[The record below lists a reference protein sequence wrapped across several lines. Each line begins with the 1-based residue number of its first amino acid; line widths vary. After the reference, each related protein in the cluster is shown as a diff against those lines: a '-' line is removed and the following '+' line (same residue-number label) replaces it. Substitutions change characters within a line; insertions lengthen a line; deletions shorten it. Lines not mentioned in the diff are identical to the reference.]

1 MKIIEN
7 LRVFY
12 ENNGKLC
19 NYSQY
24 KGKFSILLPLL
35 AKKKRDTEN
44 PASRFKSI
52 LFFPIIVF
60 DYSLGAG
67 KASQWNPVRRTADIV
82 QADSVAD
89 VD

>member
-35 AKKKRDTEN
+35 AKKNVTQKILHHVLKAFYSSRLLYSITAWA
-44 PASRFKSI
+44 PARR
-52 LFFPIIVF
+52 
-60 DYSLGAG
+60 
-67 KASQWNPVRRTADIV
+67 ASGTR
-82 QADSVAD
+82 
-89 VD
+89 